1 MNSKTSHQIA
11 KEIDLK
17 RVLSIIEDLPPI
29 EKKEPYNFDLPIM
42 EVESKI
48 IKKLTLC
55 ETK

>member
-1 MNSKTSHQIA
+1 MKTTSKIA

-17 RVLSIIEDLPPI
+17 RVLSIIDDLPPI

-42 EVESKI
+42 EVET
-48 IKKLTLC
+48 KLIRKLC

>member
-1 MNSKTSHQIA
+1 MKTTAQIC

-17 RVLSIIEDLPPI
+17 RVLSIIEDEPAI

-42 EVESKI
+42 ETESKL
-48 IKKLTLC
+48 IKKLC